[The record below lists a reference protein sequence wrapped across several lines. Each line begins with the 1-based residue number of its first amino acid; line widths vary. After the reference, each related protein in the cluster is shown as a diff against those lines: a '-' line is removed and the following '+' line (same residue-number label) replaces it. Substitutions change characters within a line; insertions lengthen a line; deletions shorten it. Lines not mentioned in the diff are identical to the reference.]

1 MFQQCSGRKSTSNNN
16 KIIYLYI
23 RSSVVLVF
31 TKSVWEI
38 FFFRFRGKLWQGH
51 WDQAIAFFLP
61 VGFLLFGFF
70 RFSLLEL
77 IAFPPIF

>member
-31 TKSVWEI
+31 AKSVWEI
-38 FFFRFRGKLWQGH
+38 FFLGFGGSCGRGTGIKPLP
-51 WDQAIAFFLP
+51 FFLP
-61 VGFLLFGFF
+61 VGFLLFLTLC
-70 RFSLLEL
+70 FSN
-77 IAFPPIF
+77 